1 MRKILSLLALVFLMT
16 QLSAQTDLII
26 SEYVEGWSN
35 NKALELFNP
44 TDQAVD
50 LSEFRLIRYSNGV
63 DVPPA
68 EDTWTVALPSF
79 TLAPYKSYVIV
90 LDQRN
95 PNGTGQDAPVWSQL
109 AQRADAFLCPVY
121 EISEV
126 MYFNG
131 DDAIVLEKKVGE
143 NYEIQ
148 DIFGRWGAPIPADA
162 QFVGSS
168 KKDGAWTN
176 VSPFF
181 TGQGYAITAEHT
193 MFRKPDVTSGV
204 TSNPSIFNPL
214 EQYDTLTA
222 NTFDHLGWH
231 NFENA
236 PANESPVI
244 TNESLVFAVIPSALN
259 GASIGSIIATDNESD
274 ELKYFIEEGNFI
286 YIEDV
291 RYEPFALNKSTGEI
305 TLVDQTGLAPELKDT
320 FYVDINVTDGYSQLG
335 PVTAKIVVTD
345 DINLKVNTKEI
356 SHLQLYPNPVSSNQ
370 FQIKDI
376 KSFTE
381 VNISGVL
388 GQSVYTEKFSSP
400 VLQKTI
406 EFKDFMKGI
415 YLINIRYTDGSNVS
429 RKILIK

>member
-95 PNGTGQDAPVWSQL
+95 P
-109 AQRADAFLCPVY
+109 
-121 EISEV
+121 
-126 MYFNG
+126 
-131 DDAIVLEKKVGE
+131 K
-143 NYEIQ
+143 IQ